1 MFKDIIPSI
10 KQYKKWSKPSKLTF
24 VGVIIS
30 FVSLV
35 FCVVVYFVPNNGNN
49 ITEASNNT
57 SENVDNHASTA
68 DNPDYSSFI
77 FPYSL
82 YSTDVLI
89 ISFNDFQD
97 YHENEKKIERII
109 QQRIIDLKYKNILS
123 EETEFQINVKC
134 IFLDQNYNDF
144 DSIKS
149 IGEKCRA
156 DILIYGNLFDVVES
170 DFRHV
175 QIKFLI
181 LPDYRR
187 NQIIQGKTELKKFV
201 NWIDLIEGSLLKDI
215 DYIVYWLIA
224 YDQMNRGNID
234 SLVKITDFLS
244 TKFEDDSF
252 SEFKKSIA
260 RLLIFEG
267 VSRWTKDKNAEIS
280 NSYYLKALEYDPD
293 NYSPYFWL
301 GVLYET
307 GYDDIDK
314 ALEYTKKANELQP
327 NDPLILRA
335 LSDLYYSKGDKDL
348 AKKYATT
355 AVELDPEN
363 AAAHVLLGKI
373 LSNQFHEYDS
383 AKFHLKKAIDL
394 DKNSF
399 LGYYYYSFILFNEKN
414 ISNELFS
421 YLSKAMEKNPKF
433 SPAPCL
439 MAFAY
444 TMKNDYKKAEE
455 YYLRAI
461 EINPEYDEFHFWL
474 AGLYFNQLSNPEMGK
489 KHMLEA
495 IRIDPQSARNH
506 YHLAVEL
513 ERHLN
518 DSKLVELHYSKAKQ
532 IDPNFNGLHSEFK
545 LQGLEN

>member
-1 MFKDIIPSI
+1 MLKSLIPSI
-10 KQYKKWSKPSKLTF
+10 KQYKKWRKPSKLTF
-24 VGVIIS
+24 IGAVLS

-35 FCVVVYFVPNNGNN
+35 FAITVYLIPNNPNTIPETPNSTSKVIDDNVILTGNQ
-49 ITEASNNT
+49 
-57 SENVDNHASTA
+57 D
-68 DNPDYSSFI
+68 DSSLG
-77 FPYSL
+77 FPISFDQ
-82 YSTDVLI
+82 TNVLI
-89 ISFNDFQD
+89 VSFNDFQD

-109 QQRIIDLKYKNILS
+109 QQRIIDLKYKNILP
-123 EETEFQINVKC
+123 EETELRINVKC
-134 IFLDQNYNDF
+134 IFLDQNHNDF
-144 DSIKS
+144 NYIKRL
-149 IGEKCRA
+149 GERCRA
-156 DILIYGNLFDVVES
+156 DIVIYGDLFDVVES
-170 DFRHV
+170 NLRHV

-181 LPDYRR
+181 LPSYKR
-187 NQIIQGKTELKKFV
+187 NEIIQGKTELKDFV
-201 NWIDLIEGSLLKDI
+201 NWVDLIEGSLLKDI
-215 DYIVYWLIA
+215 DHIVYWLIA
-224 YDQMNRGNID
+224 YNQMDRENID
-234 SLVKITDFLS
+234 SLVKITDYLS
-244 TKFEDDSF
+244 TKFKNDTISK
-252 SEFKKSIA
+252 FKKSIA
-260 RLLIFEG
+260 HLLIFEG
-267 VSRWTKDKNAEIS
+267 VSRWTKDKNAEIA
-280 NSYYLKALEYDPD
+280 NLYYLKALEYDPD

-301 GVLYET
+301 GVLYKT

-335 LSDLYYSKGDKDL
+335 LSDLYYSKGDNDL

-355 AVELDPEN
+355 AVEVDPEN

-461 EINPEYDEFHFWL
+461 EINPEEAEFHFWL
-474 AGLYFNQLSNPEMGK
+474 AGLYFNQLSNPGIGK

-495 IRIDPQSARNH
+495 IRINPQSAKYH
-506 YHLAVEL
+506 YLFAVEL

-518 DSKLVELHYSKAKQ
+518 DSGLARIHYSKAKQ
-532 IDPNFNGLHSEFK
+532 IDPNYNWIDSE
-545 LQGLEN
+545 LNPQIPDN